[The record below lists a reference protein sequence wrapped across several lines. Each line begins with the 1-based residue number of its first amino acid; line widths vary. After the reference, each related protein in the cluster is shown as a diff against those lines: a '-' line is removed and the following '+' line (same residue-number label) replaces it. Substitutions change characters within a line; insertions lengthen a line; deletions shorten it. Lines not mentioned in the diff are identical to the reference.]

1 VPSPA
6 LSASAVLVID
16 DDPALLNSFA
26 TLLGAYGI
34 PAETARNGLEGL
46 ATFRRISP
54 AVVLTDIVMPEK
66 EGLETIMAMRRERPA
81 TKIIAMSGSAGGTGE
96 LDYLTLAKKLG
107 ADAVIDK
114 PFDTDALVKL
124 LRTFLRQS

>member
-1 VPSPA
+1 MPSPA